1 MVRIAFFGTP
11 AFAVPS
17 LERLVGAGEQV
28 VTVITQPDRPR
39 GRGHRVEPCPIKV
52 AAQEHKIPVLQPERV
67 REQEFVAR
75 LASSEAELGVVVA
88 YGQLLPEEILQ
99 MPSEGLINVHASLL
113 PRYRGAAPIQR
124 AVMAGETETGI
135 TMIRLIR
142 EMDAGPML
150 ARLTRPIG
158 DDETSEELE
167 HSLSTLGADLLL
179 STVRSISS
187 GTAQEEPQDH
197 SLATFAPRITR
208 ENGLINWS
216 EPARTIYNL
225 IRGVCPWP
233 RAFTFLDGARLLIHR
248 ADVVTSSLFLPAS
261 MPGEVLEVG
270 GDRLLVGCG
279 EATVLAIR
287 ELQPEGRR
295 VLPTRSF
302 LAGRSIKPS
311 ARFFKSPNQA

>member
-17 LERLVGAGEQV
+17 LERLVSAGEQIA
-28 VTVITQPDRPR
+28 TVITQPDRPR
-39 GRGHRVEPCPIKV
+39 GRGHRIEPCPVKV
-52 AAQEHKIPVLQPERV
+52 AALAHKIPVLQPERV
-67 REQEFVAR
+67 REREFAAQ
-75 LASSEAELGVVVA
+75 LASFDAELGVVVA
-88 YGQLLPEEILQ
+88 YGQILPEEILQ
-99 MPSEGLINVHASLL
+99 MPREGLINVHASLL

-124 AVMAGETETGI
+124 AVMAGEPETGI

-167 HSLSTLGADLLL
+167 RSLSTLGAGLLL
-179 STVRSISS
+179 STVRAISS
-187 GTAQEEPQDH
+187 GKVQEEPQDH

-208 ENGLINWS
+208 EDGLINWS
-216 EPARTIYNL
+216 DPARTIHNL

-233 RAFTFLDGARLLIHR
+233 RAFTFLDGTRLLILR
-248 ADVVTSSLFLPAS
+248 GDVETSSPLLPAS
-261 MPGEVLEVG
+261 VPGEVLEVG
-270 GDRLLVGCG
+270 NDRLLAACG

-295 VLPTRSF
+295 ALPTRSF
-302 LAGRSIKPS
+302 LAGRSIEPG
-311 ARFFKSPNQA
+311 ARFFRSPNQA

>member
-1 MVRIAFFGTP
+1 MRIAFFGTP

-17 LERLVGAGEQV
+17 LERLVSAGEQV

-39 GRGHRVEPCPIKV
+39 GRGHRIEPCPVKV
-52 AAQEHKIPVLQPERV
+52 AALAHKIPVLQPERV
-67 REQEFVAR
+67 REQEFAAR
-75 LASSEAELGVVVA
+75 LASSDAELGVVVA
-88 YGQLLPEEILQ
+88 YGQILPEEILQ
-99 MPSEGLINVHASLL
+99 MPPEGLINVHASLL

-124 AVMAGETETGI
+124 AVIAGEPETGI

-167 HSLSTLGADLLL
+167 RSLSTLGAGLLL
-179 STVRSISS
+179 STVRAISS
-187 GTAQEEPQDH
+187 GKVQEEPQDH

-208 ENGLINWS
+208 EDGLINWS
-216 EPARTIYNL
+216 DPARTIHNL

-233 RAFTFLDGARLLIHR
+233 RAFTFLDGTRLLILR
-248 ADVVTSSLFLPAS
+248 ADVETSSPLFS
-261 MPGEVLEVG
+261 VPGEVLEVG
-270 GDRLLVGCG
+270 GDRLLAACG
-279 EATVLAIR
+279 EATVLAIH

-295 VLPTRSF
+295 ALPTRSF
-302 LAGRSIKPS
+302 LAGRSIKPG
-311 ARFFKSPNQA
+311 ARFFRSLNQA